1 MLFLCLSDYVF
12 VNFKI
17 VRLVCLCLFWLQ
29 SLISPKNADCGK
41 RLQNCDTN
49 LYNVDE
55 MTTIWGDIFFKKI
68 HFTVLKRDF
77 GKISRRFRPLLFR
90 FDMRDSTGFPARR
103 IYLRHTRPELQP
115 HGAIKQLLLILTYIS
130 IIIARF
136 LKNRKRIAIFAV
148 PWYFSRFPPVGQ
160 FLRYRFNLRQL
171 LKFNHLIKNKSFIIL
186 LKRNG
191 NYC

>member
-1 MLFLCLSDYVF
+1 MFYIFSPQNPHDGGMNHFSQWDKIIDCMIRNTMLFLCLSDYVF

-55 MTTIWGDIFFKKI
+55 MTTIWGNIFSKKI
-68 HFTVLKRDF
+68 HFTALKRDF

-90 FDMRDSTGFPARR
+90 FDMQDSTGFPARHR
-103 IYLRHTRPELQP
+103 FIYAT
-115 HGAIKQLLLILTYIS
+115 HGLSCSLTEP
-130 IIIARF
+130 
-136 LKNRKRIAIFAV
+136 LN
-148 PWYFSRFPPVGQ
+148 
-160 FLRYRFNLRQL
+160 
-171 LKFNHLIKNKSFIIL
+171 
-186 LKRNG
+186 